1 LEQSTNEDAE
11 LNIIEASVKPVM
23 LAAGVLTSTMVY
35 AAIAPDAA
43 LNRMFGASLSGP
55 LAELLVRNWAILIA
69 LVGFGLIY
77 GAFRPAARTLALII
91 AIISKV
97 AFISLVLAYG
107 FGSTSAGVSIS
118 IDAAFAA
125 AFVIFLISSNEQTG
139 ER

>member
-1 LEQSTNEDAE
+1 M
-11 LNIIEASVKPVM
+11 NIIEASIKPVT

-97 AFISLVLAYG
+97 AFINLVLAYG

-118 IDAAFAA
+118 IGAAFAA
-125 AFVIFLISSNEQTG
+125 ALLVFLISGNRRSDQ
-139 ER
+139 R